1 MATIDRIVVAK
12 DGVTKTYN
20 PTTWKALPL
29 PERVGLITVAKFYA
43 GAAEV
48 PAREAIAQLR

>member
-1 MATIDRIVVAK
+1 VATIDRIVVAK